1 MNFIRSELS
10 PPWRRIGLRCLPFRV
25 RHNGSVAQSGKRRL
39 AQNEEVVGSNPTR
52 TTSPPPAP
60 PALPPPSREVPSGV
74 DPLSMAILFAQQ
86 FKGW

>member
-1 MNFIRSELS
+1 MKSNAANIPRRLLFSIPRSAFRVIRS
-10 PPWRRIGLRCLPFRV
+10 
-25 RHNGSVAQSGKRRL
+25 GSAAQPGKRRL

-52 TTSPPPAP
+52 TTPPPP
-60 PALPPPSREVPSGV
+60 RHSPDRV